1 MKVYVKTFGCNLN
14 KRDSENIKGVLQE
27 AGFTLTNEEDADVI
41 VVNSCGVKQ
50 KTQSRVI
57 SYINK
62 HKKNVYVGGCLP
74 RMLDLKN
81 RCNAKGYF
89 DTNSILKIAKQIRNE
104 KPESFSNKKENRL
117 NKPLV
122 RTYKDI
128 MIIPISEGC
137 LGNCAYCSTKLA
149 RGNLKSYPIKEIIKE
164 VKNNEFETVYLTSQ
178 DCGCYGLDIGTNLVE
193 LLEAI
198 LAVDKKFKIRLGMM
212 NPEHVLKILDPLI
225 KLYNHE
231 KIIKFIH
238 IPIQSGSDK
247 VLKDMGRKYSVSD
260 FKKVVTKF
268 RKVEG
273 LHISTDIIAG
283 YPTESEQDFEKTK
296 ELLTWLKPEV
306 LNLSR
311 FGSRPNTAAA
321 KLKQLST
328 QEVKKRSKEIKLKF
342 L

>member
-1 MKVYVKTFGCNLN
+1 MKIYVKTFGCNLN

-27 AGFTLTNEEDADVI
+27 AGFVLTNEEKADVI
-41 VVNSCGVKQ
+41 IVNSCGVKA

-62 HKKNVYVGGCLP
+62 HKKDVYVGGCLP
-74 RMLDLKN
+74 RMLDLKE

-89 DTNSILKIAKQIRNE
+89 DTNSILKIAEQIRDE
-104 KPESFSNKKENRL
+104 RLESFSNKKENRL
-117 NKPLV
+117 NQPLV

-137 LGNCAYCSTKLA
+137 LGNCNYCSTKLA
-149 RGNLKSYPIKEIIKE
+149 RGNLKSYTIKDIIKE
-164 VKNNEFETVYLTSQ
+164 VKNNGFETLYLTSQ

-198 LAVDKKFKIRLGMM
+198 ISVDKEFKIRVGMM
-212 NPEHVLKILDPLI
+212 NPEHVLPMLDPLI
-225 KLYNHE
+225 ALYKHE
-231 KIIKFIH
+231 KVIKFIH
-238 IPIQSGSDK
+238 IPVQSGSDK
-247 VLKDMGRKYSVSD
+247 VLKDMGRKYTVAE
-260 FKKVVTKF
+260 FKKIVKKF

-296 ELLTWLKPEV
+296 ELLTWLKPHV
-306 LNLSR
+306 LNLSK

-321 KLKQLST
+321 KLKPLSS